1 MVLRTVLETRQYH
14 SKWGWRWGECYLRRP
29 LWHLWCGFRFNKS
42 GCKSH
47 SEGEGT
53 DDHLLRFSA
62 QHPLLWNFNFTA
74 YTYPVGQTAFHLP
87 LLHIKYTY
95 TWFFLKKI
103 IEKNKTKLNLGK
115 KEFCHKGH
123 FSNPHCG
130 PFLFLRYT
138 WSVCVVD
145 LTGFIPSRSPLKAH
159 LGKLHAGTL
168 QWRLGAGLHYSWWGW
183 SVITVEREA
192 RREGGCPFC
201 NYTFKFTLKTDWRGY
216 NHMLFEFS
224 LS

>member
-1 MVLRTVLETRQYH
+1 MRVAVRWVLPPQTLMALVMWVPFQQEWLQVAQWGGGNWWPLTEIQRTTSSAVKFQLH
-14 SKWGWRWGECYLRRP
+14 SLYIPCGSNSISPTTIAYKIHI
-29 LWHLWCGFRFNKS
+29 HL
-42 GCKSH
+42 
-47 SEGEGT
+47 
-53 DDHLLRFSA
+53 
-62 QHPLLWNFNFTA
+62 
-74 YTYPVGQTAFHLP
+74 
-87 LLHIKYTY
+87 I
-95 TWFFLKKI
+95 FLKKI

-145 LTGFIPSRSPLKAH
+145 LTGFIPSRSPLRAH